1 MQTTT
6 RINITLSPGLLAQ
19 MNAVLPF
26 RERSSFI
33 ERAVADRLKRVKH
46 KKKMT
51 YAEALNMFTGKL
63 KVRSRPGWENIDK
76 IVDWVNEGR
85 AASNRDYSYIPYAK
99 TKAKK

>member
-1 MQTTT
+1 MQTAT
-6 RINITLSPGLLAQ
+6 RINITLSPGILAR
-19 MNAVLPF
+19 MNAILPF

-33 ERAVADRLKRVKH
+33 EKAVEDKLKKVQQ
-46 KKKMT
+46 KKKFT

-76 IVDWVNEGR
+76 IVDWVKEGR

-99 TKAKK
+99 TKNKK